1 MEETTLQK
9 IKSLVEVLSAESD
22 KFYTKGNKS
31 AATRARTAAQELREL
46 LKTFRGEILEAKKN
60 D

>member
-1 MEETTLQK
+1 METLDK
-9 IKSLVEVLSAESD
+9 IKSLVETLSSEST
-22 KFYTKGNKS
+22 KFFEKGNKS
-31 AATRARTAAQELREL
+31 AATRARSAAQELREL